1 MDFVSLIVHV
11 IFWVLG
17 FLFLFRVS
25 RCRRGK
31 GETSSYPYVSVIIPA
46 RNEEKSLPI
55 LLTSLRDQDF
65 VPGEIITVVS
75 HSEDRTREI
84 AEQAGVKAILSEPV
98 PEGWVGK
105 SWACHQGAMIAR
117 GELLI
122 FLDSDTF
129 LERDGLE
136 EIVAA
141 CTENDGVVSI
151 QPYHRTKRLYEQL
164 SAFFNIVMMG
174 AMGAFTVMAGHMKP
188 IGFFGPC
195 IGMRK
200 KHYFESGG
208 HSEVRGEVVED
219 LALGE
224 KFRRQKI
231 PIHCY
236 GGKGTISF
244 RMYPNGIR
252 ELIDGWS
259 KGFATG
265 AAKTYPPI
273 LLAIVAWI
281 GGGMGVTIYFV
292 EALSDVNTF
301 YILTWASLYLG
312 YVAQIYWM
320 LSRIGRFKFYTAVLY
335 PLSLLFFLIV
345 FLRSFF
351 VIFIRRSVRWKGMTI
366 NLKKDKTL
374 VE

>member
-1 MDFVSLIVHV
+1 VDFINLIIHV
-11 IFWVLG
+11 VFWVLG
-17 FLFLFRVS
+17 FLFLFRIPH
-25 RCRRGK
+25 CETGK

-55 LLTSLRDQDF
+55 LLASLRDQHL
-65 VPGEIITVVS
+65 VANEVIIVVS
-75 HSEDRTREI
+75 QSEDRTREI
-84 AEQAGVKAILSEPV
+84 AEEADVRTIESEPM

-105 SWACHQGAMIAR
+105 SWACYQGALIAK
-117 GELLI
+117 GELLV

-129 LERDGLE
+129 LEKDGLE
-136 EIVAA
+136 KIVAA
-141 CTENDGVVSI
+141 CTENGGVVSI
-151 QPYHRTKRLYEQL
+151 QPYHRTKRLHEQL

-174 AMGAFTVMAGHMKP
+174 AMGTFTVMASHMKP
-188 IGFFGPC
+188 IGLFGPC
-195 IGMRK
+195 IAMRK

-224 KFRRQKI
+224 KLKRQKI

-259 KGFATG
+259 KGFAAG
-265 AAKTYPPI
+265 ATKTYLPI
-273 LLAIVAWI
+273 LLAVVAWI
-281 GGGMGVTIYFV
+281 GGGMGATIYFI
-292 EALSDVNTF
+292 EALFDVNTF

-320 LSRIGRFKFYTAVLY
+320 LCRIGTFKFYTAVFY
-335 PLSLLFFLIV
+335 PVSLLFFLII

-351 VIFIRRSVRWKGMTI
+351 VIFIRRSVRWKGVTI
-366 NLKKDKTL
+366 SLQKDKAL
-374 VE
+374 EE

>member
-1 MDFVSLIVHV
+1 VDFVSLIVHV

>member
-1 MDFVSLIVHV
+1 MDFINLIIHV
-11 IFWVLG
+11 VFWVLG
-17 FLFLFRVS
+17 FLFLFRIPH
-25 RCRRGK
+25 CERGK
-31 GETSSYPYVSVIIPA
+31 RETSSYPYVSVIIPA

-84 AEQAGVKAILSEPV
+84 AEQAGVKTILSEPV

-105 SWACHQGAMIAR
+105 SWACHQGAMIAK

-129 LERDGLE
+129 LEKDGLE
-136 EIVAA
+136 RIVVA

-200 KHYFESGG
+200 KH
-208 HSEVRGEVVED
+208 
-219 LALGE
+219 
-224 KFRRQKI
+224 
-231 PIHCY
+231 
-236 GGKGTISF
+236 
-244 RMYPNGIR
+244 
-252 ELIDGWS
+252 
-259 KGFATG
+259 
-265 AAKTYPPI
+265 
-273 LLAIVAWI
+273 
-281 GGGMGVTIYFV
+281 
-292 EALSDVNTF
+292 
-301 YILTWASLYLG
+301 
-312 YVAQIYWM
+312 
-320 LSRIGRFKFYTAVLY
+320 
-335 PLSLLFFLIV
+335 
-345 FLRSFF
+345 
-351 VIFIRRSVRWKGMTI
+351 
-366 NLKKDKTL
+366 
-374 VE
+374 

>member
-1 MDFVSLIVHV
+1 VDFIKLIIHV
-11 IFWVLG
+11 VFWVLG
-17 FLFLFRVS
+17 FLFLFRIPH
-25 RCRRGK
+25 CEIGK

-55 LLTSLRDQDF
+55 LLASLRDQHL
-65 VPGEIITVVS
+65 VANEVIIVVS
-75 HSEDRTREI
+75 QSEDRTREI
-84 AEQAGVKAILSEPV
+84 AEEADVRTIESEPM

-105 SWACHQGAMIAR
+105 SWACYQGALIAK
-117 GELLI
+117 GELLV

-129 LERDGLE
+129 LEKDGLE
-136 EIVAA
+136 KIVAA

-151 QPYHRTKRLYEQL
+151 QPYHRTKRLHEQL

-174 AMGAFTVMAGHMKP
+174 AMGTFTVMASHMKP
-188 IGFFGPC
+188 IGLFGPC
-195 IGMRK
+195 IAMRK

-224 KFRRQKI
+224 KLKRQKI

-252 ELIDGWS
+252 ELVDGWS
-259 KGFATG
+259 KGFAAG
-265 AAKTYPPI
+265 AAKTYLPI
-273 LLAIVAWI
+273 LLAVVAWI
-281 GGGMGVTIYFV
+281 GGGMGATIYFI
-292 EALSDVNTF
+292 EALFDVNTF

-320 LSRIGRFKFYTAVLY
+320 LCRIGTFKFYTAVFY
-335 PLSLLFFLIV
+335 PVSLLFFLII

-351 VIFIRRSVRWKGMTI
+351 VIFIRRSVRWKGVTI
-366 NLKKDKTL
+366 SLQKDKAL
-374 VE
+374 EE